1 MIDLRE
7 ITADNWEQVAN
18 LKVHDDQQ
26 AFVAPNLYSIAESK
40 FYPGVEIRAIYAH
53 GELVG
58 FIMWG
63 PDPAHNPPEMWIWRF
78 MIDAKQQ
85 GYGYG
90 RAAMQ
95 AALDQLRAQPGVDAV
110 YLSFE
115 PHNVGADRL
124 YTGLGFERTGRVE
137 YGETVVKLK
146 F

>member
-1 MIDLRE
+1 MIELRE

-58 FIMWG
+58 CIMWG
-63 PDPAHNPPEMWIWRF
+63 PDPVHNPPEMWIWRF

-85 GYGYG
+85 GYGLAG
-90 RAAMQ
+90 RRCRPRSITCGPS
-95 AALDQLRAQPGVDAV
+95 RASMP
-110 YLSFE
+110 SI
-115 PHNVGADRL
+115 
-124 YTGLGFERTGRVE
+124 
-137 YGETVVKLK
+137 
-146 F
+146 